1 MEELPRHIARGAA
14 SSVPA
19 HTNGFL
25 FGTPL
30 ATQTAIMKQFVGIA
44 FLVVGII
51 LLCLAYNS
59 YHSAA
64 SGVSRVVT
72 GTSTDKTLWLV
83 VGGVL
88 GTLIGVGGLLAGS
101 KRT

>member
-1 MEELPRHIARGAA
+1 
-14 SSVPA
+14 
-19 HTNGFL
+19 
-25 FGTPL
+25 
-30 ATQTAIMKQFVGIA
+30 MKQFIGVA
-44 FLVVGII
+44 FLAVGII

-64 SGVSRVVT
+64 SDVSRVVT

-88 GTLIGVGGLLAGS
+88 GTLIGVGGLLTGS
-101 KRT
+101 KKV

>member
-1 MEELPRHIARGAA
+1 
-14 SSVPA
+14 
-19 HTNGFL
+19 
-25 FGTPL
+25 
-30 ATQTAIMKQFVGIA
+30 MKQIIGIA
-44 FLVVGII
+44 FLAVGIM

-64 SGVSRVVT
+64 SDVSRVVT

-88 GTLIGVGGLLAGS
+88 GTLIGAGGLLTGS
-101 KRT
+101 KKV